1 MPRQTPL
8 IILLLCALLAPG
20 PVPAQEADASS
31 ASGATK
37 SSAEAT
43 AQPNPVQV
51 RADNAKELIKRMN
64 EEAAKDKARIKEI
77 EALLFP
83 YEDKIAQ
90 ELFFMAPGEYTFLRR
105 QADQARTAAQY
116 FQAQQQIDRSS
127 WDGVSFFFDTAYDAL
142 RAGYLWVGR
151 EQELINADIELFNDI
166 RAKVQ
171 EEMRK
176 RPNGQEML
184 KLAAERDQLLGK
196 SRASEPLL
204 KYFNERRLWWK
215 SYQDYEATILSP

>member
-1 MPRQTPL
+1 
-8 IILLLCALLAPG
+8 
-20 PVPAQEADASS
+20 
-31 ASGATK
+31 
-37 SSAEAT
+37 
-43 AQPNPVQV
+43 
-51 RADNAKELIKRMN
+51 
-64 EEAAKDKARIKEI
+64 
-77 EALLFP
+77 
-83 YEDKIAQ
+83 
-90 ELFFMAPGEYTFLRR
+90 
-105 QADQARTAAQY
+105 
-116 FQAQQQIDRSS
+116 
-127 WDGVSFFFDTAYDAL
+127 VSFFFDTAYDAL

-166 RAKVQ
+166 RAKVR

-176 RPNGQEML
+176 RPDGQEML